1 MSSSLLLDSHALVW
15 WEADDARLAVRA
27 REAIEQP
34 DVALFFSAA
43 SLWELAIKHS
53 LGKLKLPPNLLD
65 TLAEEG
71 FMELTI
77 SSAHA
82 LRAGAL
88 PPHHGDPFDRMLVA
102 QAQSQSLTLVTN
114 DARITAYDVPV
125 LW

>member
-1 MSSSLLLDSHALVW
+1 MSPSLLLDSHALVW
-15 WEADDARLAVRA
+15 WEADDARLVVRA

-43 SLWELAIKHS
+43 SVWELAIKRAR
-53 LGKLKLPPNLLD
+53 GKLELPPTLLD

-71 FMELTI
+71 FTELTI

-102 QAQSQSLTLVTN
+102 QAQSENLTLVTN
-114 DARITAYDVPV
+114 DARIAAYDVPV